1 MCGIAGLVHL
11 DGRQA
16 DVSVAVRMSAT
27 LVHRGPDGE
36 GSLEEGPV
44 AFAHRRLSIID
55 IEGGAQPMES
65 STGQTVIS
73 YNGEVYNS
81 PALRDRLRGL
91 GYEFR
96 TRSDTEVI
104 LAAYEAW
111 GSEAFGKLHGMYA
124 FALFDRTKGTVFLV
138 RDPMGIKPLY
148 VCERNGT
155 VYFASEVKAIRAVV
169 DGLSLDAGAVNAFFL
184 RQYIG
189 GPQTIFE
196 EVSSVEPGTYRRLCS
211 SGSHERATTHVFYQ
225 MPIAEPR
232 SISLRRAADDLDAEL
247 HRAVEEHM
255 LSDVPVGLFLSGGL
269 DSSLLL
275 AFASDVSTEPLS
287 TFSVG
292 FGDARLDETHH
303 ARLVAESVGARHH
316 ELRVAAEEGLA
327 VLPYIVAQ
335 MDQPLADYA
344 VVPTYV
350 MSRFAAEHVK
360 VVLSGEGADELFG
373 GYKKRYLP
381 QLLASPFGTRLAPRN
396 VYGPLL
402 FMERSRRTLLGSRY
416 LPAASLVSE
425 QRLRDDLRRFV
436 RTGVINAA
444 LQADLRNWLVD
455 DLLMKVDKMGM
466 LASLEARVP
475 YLDRNLVEMVSAWPA
490 SVKLDIRATK
500 RVVRELVAKRF
511 PDSISKRSKQGF
523 TVPVGQWFRDGLRA
537 EFEGRLFDGGVCDD
551 WIERSAVEALWR
563 QHQRGRDRS
572 LMLWS
577 IFIFAWWL
585 ETHV

>member
-11 DGRQA
+11 NGRNA
-16 DVSVAVRMSAT
+16 DAAVAVRMSAA
-27 LVHRGPDGE
+27 LAHRGPDGE

-65 STGQTVIS
+65 STARTVIS

-91 GYEFR
+91 GCEFR

-104 LAAYEAW
+104 LAAYETW
-111 GSEAFGKLHGMYA
+111 GAEAFGELHGMYA
-124 FALFDRTKGTVFLV
+124 FALYDRAERAVFLA

-148 VCERNGT
+148 LCERNGT
-155 VYFASEVKAIRAVV
+155 VYFASEVKAIRAVL
-169 DGLSLDAGAVNAFFL
+169 DGLSLNTAAVNAFFL

-196 EVSSVEPGTYRRLCS
+196 EVSSVEPGTYRRLCW
-211 SGSHERATTHVFYQ
+211 SGGTERSTRGTFYQ
-225 MPIAEPR
+225 MPITEPR
-232 SISLRRAADDLDAEL
+232 PISLGRAADQLDAEL

-292 FGDARLDETHH
+292 FGDARVDETHH
-303 ARLVAESVGARHH
+303 ARLVAESLGARHH
-316 ELRVAAEEGLA
+316 ELRVSAGEGLA
-327 VLPYIVAQ
+327 VLPHIVAQ

-373 GYKKRYLP
+373 GYRKRYLP
-381 QLLASPFGTRLAPRN
+381 QLLASPLGTRMAPRN
-396 VYGPLL
+396 IYGPLL
-402 FMERSRRTLLGSRY
+402 FMERARRRLLGPRY
-416 LPAASLVSE
+416 VPAASLVSE
-425 QRLRDDLRRFV
+425 QRLRDDLRRFRRAGTV
-436 RTGVINAA
+436 NAA
-444 LQADLRNWLVD
+444 LRADLRNWLVD

-475 YLDRNLVEMVSAWPA
+475 YLDRGVVEMVSAWPA
-490 SVKLDIRATK
+490 SVKLDLRATK
-500 RVVRELVAKRF
+500 RVLRELVAKRF
-511 PDSISKRSKQGF
+511 PDSISKRPKQGF
-523 TVPVGQWFRDGLRA
+523 TVPVGQWFRDGLRE
-537 EFEGRLFDGGVCDD
+537 EFEARVFSGGACDE
-551 WIERSAVEALWR
+551 WIERPAVEALWQ

-577 IFIFAWWL
+577 IFVFAWWL
-585 ETHV
+585 ETHR